1 MPTQIFFSEGF
12 KRSFKRL
19 HPKENGVT
27 VSQWIKN
34 ALEETLED
42 AMDLLIAKNA
52 MEDYERNPISYS
64 LDEVISMQKGK
75 PADTKK

>member
-1 MPTQIFFSEGF
+1 MKIELDLKPELLKIIKEIA
-12 KRSFKRL
+12 
-19 HPKENGVT
+19 KENGVT

-42 AMDLLIAKNA
+42 ATDLMIAKNA
-52 MEDYERNPISYS
+52 MEEYERNPITYS

-75 PADTKK
+75 SADAKK

>member
-1 MPTQIFFSEGF
+1 MKIELDLKPELLKIIKEIA
-12 KRSFKRL
+12 
-19 HPKENGVT
+19 KENGLT

-42 AMDLLIAKNA
+42 ATDLMIAKNA
-52 MEDYERNPISYS
+52 MEEYERNPITYS

-75 PADTKK
+75 SADAKK

>member
-1 MPTQIFFSEGF
+1 MKLELDLKPELINLIKEIA
-12 KRSFKRL
+12 
-19 HPKENGVT
+19 KENGVT

>member
-1 MPTQIFFSEGF
+1 MKLKIDLKPE
-12 KRSFKRL
+12 L
-19 HPKENGVT
+19 HNFIKKIAKENGVT